1 MVEFTKK
8 RLQVFVSSTY
18 TDLIA
23 ERQAA
28 VEAILTAGH
37 IPAGMELFSAGD
49 ESQLDAI
56 KQWIDES
63 DVYLL
68 ILGGR
73 YGSIEP
79 TSGKSYTHLEY
90 EYAVSKNK
98 PLFAC
103 VVNKAAQEARV
114 KLHGISV
121 VEQNEPKKLQ
131 EFAAVVTGKLVRF
144 WDDHKDIKIS
154 IGETLAQFARRPEL
168 VGWSRQS
175 LDLDIAQ
182 LATEI
187 SRLSQENSTL
197 RLQLADVTQSTNEVA
212 LSFTETKEML
222 EVKGIFEFFIGI
234 RNSLNDSYGFVVR
247 KDEDNEK
254 MREIQLLGLVQ
265 TGEQKWRFF
274 LSDAGKKFI
283 SRLELMQSRQR

>member
-18 TDLIA
+18 TDLIT

-114 KLHGISV
+114 KQYGISV
-121 VEQNEPKKLQ
+121 IEQNEPKKLQ

-154 IGETLAQFARRPEL
+154 IGETLAQFSRKPEL
-168 VGWSRQS
+168 VGWTRQS
-175 LDLDIAQ
+175 LDLDIPQ
-182 LATEI
+182 LAAEI
-187 SRLSQENSTL
+187 SRLSQENSGL
-197 RLQLADVTQSTNEVA
+197 RKQITDNTHSSIDMA
-212 LSFTETKEML
+212 LSFAEMKEVLKVKDLFDSLLTNRNALASPRGFSVGVMTKN
-222 EVKGIFEFFIGI
+222 
-234 RNSLNDSYGFVVR
+234 R
-247 KDEDNEK
+247 EK
-254 MREIQLLGLVQ
+254 MREIEILGLVVK
-265 TGEQKWRFF
+265 TVEGFF
-274 LSDAGKKFI
+274 TFSDVGKKFI
-283 SRLELMQSRQR
+283 TRLELEQSRSE